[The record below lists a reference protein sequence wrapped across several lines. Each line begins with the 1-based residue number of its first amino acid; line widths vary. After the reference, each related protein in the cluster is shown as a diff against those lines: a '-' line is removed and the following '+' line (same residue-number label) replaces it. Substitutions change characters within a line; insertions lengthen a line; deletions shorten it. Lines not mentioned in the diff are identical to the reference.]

1 MCKKGIMLGG
11 FAGLSVIVF
20 FYVTAVYLPED
31 CDDNQ
36 EED

>member
-1 MCKKGIMLGG
+1 MCNKGTMLGG

-20 FYVTAVYLPED
+20 FYITAVYLPED
-31 CDDNQ
+31 YGYEE